1 MIQRLNQR
9 QKADIRRGF
18 RENPLYQ
25 YLNEVCKPYE
35 SELPGLRL
43 SPEEVF
49 QEVVAAVDEM
59 RRVPRQ
65 REQLC
70 TELWE
75 RLYCDLQALMPP
87 VGEVPRQELQEG
99 VSLILSALSFCATV
113 MGKPDAYD
121 LMTLLFIVMEQH
133 YPRHW
138 QFVHE
143 RITNDAACNRWMEP
157 LGRWLTAYVEGNT
170 FLTNGYGE
178 LGEAQAGRAD
188 EARTLNIYNN
198 APSHFYNESKF
209 ENTRYITGSEP
220 KWLQNLNI

>member
-43 SPEEVF
+43 SPE
-49 QEVVAAVDEM
+49 
-59 RRVPRQ
+59 
-65 REQLC
+65 
-70 TELWE
+70 
-75 RLYCDLQALMPP
+75 
-87 VGEVPRQELQEG
+87 
-99 VSLILSALSFCATV
+99 
-113 MGKPDAYD
+113 
-121 LMTLLFIVMEQH
+121 
-133 YPRHW
+133 
-138 QFVHE
+138 
-143 RITNDAACNRWMEP
+143 
-157 LGRWLTAYVEGNT
+157 EGNT